1 MGRCRRGVHRGFRAP
16 GSVQD
21 MSAAAAVSCS
31 PSLWGLKT
39 LPPVLPAVPVHVG
52 FQ

>member
-1 MGRCRRGVHRGFRAP
+1 MQAWSAQRVQGTKER
-16 GSVQD
+16 QD

-31 PSLWGLKT
+31 PSVWGLKT